1 MKVKS
6 SWLIGVLFVLCLLGW
21 TSRGQSSTPSR
32 PTWEY
37 KIVARWDIGE
47 AELNKLGAEGW
58 ELTQYDSGTRGGGAT
73 ASERYIF
80 RRAR

>member
-1 MKVKS
+1 MKAKNYWV
-6 SWLIGVLFVLCLLGW
+6 LGVLIIVCLLGW
-21 TSRGQSSTPSR
+21 TSRGQSSKLSR

-47 AELNKLGAEGW
+47 SDLNKLGADGW
-58 ELTQYDSGTRGGGAT
+58 ELAQYDSGTRGGGAS

-80 RRAR
+80 RRAK